1 MPVPE
6 SWLECG
12 PYVIGAT
19 GGSGTRVLARV
30 TRDAG
35 MFIGTFLGN
44 AEDAKAFGMFGR
56 TWINAYAKADDL
68 PAAERADLR
77 ARMVREFDE
86 AVDLHCLTLRD
97 GPRPWGWKSPPSI
110 FLLPFI
116 HEQFPRMK
124 FVHIVRDGRDMA
136 FSDNQRQLAKHGDTV
151 LGDEAGDD
159 AQPVRSVALW
169 SDSNVRCADY
179 GEAAMGDR
187 YLRIRLED
195 LCAEPARWV
204 GRLFAFLGLDGDAAA
219 IAAAEIQTPS
229 SLGRWQ
235 QQDPALV
242 AEVTAAGLPGLV
254 KFGYVAGDG
263 RS

>member
-6 SWLECG
+6 AWLDCG

-30 TRDAG
+30 ARDAG
-35 MFIGTFLGN
+35 MFVGTFLGN

-68 PAAERADLR
+68 PAAERDALH

-86 AVDLHCLTLRD
+86 AVDLHTLTLRD

-116 HEQFPRMK
+116 HERFPGMK
-124 FVHIVRDGRDMA
+124 FVHIVRDGRDIA
-136 FSDNQRQLAKHGDTV
+136 FSDNQRQLAKHGETV
-151 LGDEAGDD
+151 LGEEANDEAE
-159 AQPVRSVALW
+159 PVRSAALW

-179 GEAAMGDR
+179 GEHRMGDR

-195 LCAEPARWV
+195 LCAEPAEWV
-204 GRLFAFLGLDGDAAA
+204 ERLFAFLDLDADAAA

-229 SLGRWQ
+229 TIGRWQ
-235 QQDPALV
+235 RQDPALV
-242 AEVTAAGLPGLV
+242 AAVTEASRPGLLA
-254 KFGYVAGDG
+254 FGYLEGAD
-263 RS
+263 R